1 MFDFTRIICWLICGS
16 HISCCSSSTVIDAH
30 LHKAQM
36 YVSRCAKLQMS
47 FCQAQHD
54 MRYLKNDPQSKH
66 YHALS
71 SLASSVAS
79 TFVNVASAHARKYLL
94 HSTRSLCSILTWYE
108 MGITFFNTQ
117 LYVRTVKRVLV
128 NTNLLWSH

>member
-1 MFDFTRIICWLICGS
+1 M
-16 HISCCSSSTVIDAH
+16 IDVH
-30 LHKAQM
+30 LHKAQTH
-36 YVSRCAKLQMS
+36 VSRCAKLQMS

-79 TFVNVASAHARKYLL
+79 TFANVASAHTRNTFYTVLAVCAAPRLGSKQESICLM
-94 HSTRSLCSILTWYE
+94 HSL
-108 MGITFFNTQ
+108 M
-117 LYVRTVKRVLV
+117 
-128 NTNLLWSH
+128 